1 MENRWKSF
9 NIIGLLIVLIV
20 NGMAS
25 ALPINGRNTGE
36 ISNLYPVLFTPA
48 GYVFSIWGVI
58 YLFLIGFV
66 IYQALPG
73 QASNPLLGRIGSLF
87 VFTCVFN
94 SAWIFAWHYDW
105 INLSVVIML
114 ALLVTLILI
123 YLRLESSGK
132 SAKPGDKWLIK
143 VPFSV
148 YLAWICVATIANI
161 SIALYKAGWNGWQL
175 GSVTWT
181 IIMIVIAA
189 LLAFYYIVHKKDIA
203 FGLVFPWA
211 LLGIGIRQ
219 SGYFLIQ
226 WTAWVAAL
234 VLLGFI
240 VRVVLQKNTSART
253 SF

>member
-20 NGMAS
+20 NGMAN

-36 ISNLYPVLFTPA
+36 ISNMYPVLFTPA
-48 GYVFSIWGVI
+48 GYVFSIWGAI
-58 YLFLIGFV
+58 YLFLIGFI

-105 INLSVVIML
+105 INLSVVIMM

-132 SAKPGDKWLIK
+132 PAKPGDKWLIK

-181 IIMIVIAA
+181 IIMIVIAT
-189 LLAFYYIVHKKDIA
+189 LLSIYFIEQKTDIP
-203 FGLVFPWA
+203 FGLVFIWA
-211 LLGIGIRQ
+211 LIGIGVRQ
-219 SGYFLIQ
+219 DGYFLIQ
-226 WTAWVAAL
+226 WSAWLVAMFLL
-234 VLLGFI
+234 VLI
-240 VRVVLQKNTSART
+240 IRT
-253 SF
+253 AYIRPAAERILF